1 MPGATFGETI
11 VDAITLLKQ
20 DHKAVK
26 ALFAEFDKAAK
37 AKDPARSEI
46 VAKII
51 AELSAHI
58 AVEES
63 IFYPAVREEAPGI
76 DAEILESYEEHHV
89 VSWLCQELLDMNAA
103 AERYDAKVTVLK
115 ENVTHHVK
123 EEETEW
129 FPEVRAE
136 LSRKR
141 LAELGELLEN
151 AKKTAPRVPHPLVVV
166 RR

>member
-51 AELSAHI
+51 AELS
-58 AVEES
+58 
-63 IFYPAVREEAPGI
+63 
-76 DAEILESYEEHHV
+76 
-89 VSWLCQELLDMNAA
+89 
-103 AERYDAKVTVLK
+103 
-115 ENVTHHVK
+115 
-123 EEETEW
+123 
-129 FPEVRAE
+129 
-136 LSRKR
+136 RKR